1 MNSRSPLAPRSARLL
16 LPSLGLAL
24 ASPAGVSAQS
34 ASPDQEPASVE
45 TLVAGTPSR
54 SFRGTRRDVQLNQFT
69 ASTQDSV
76 ALSATADG
84 GHVATWQSR
93 RQEGGGYGIFARLLD
108 ANGAPIGDEIHVNA
122 NAHSMQTAPTVAVAA
137 DGGVWFAWESF
148 GHDGEMGAIVA
159 RKFDGGFTGATS
171 EVLVNG
177 QKAGHQSSPVM
188 AASDDGGA
196 WVVWTSESLDGSEA
210 EVRLRKLDA
219 LGQPVG
225 ESLRLD
231 TSEGPDKR
239 QPCLLV
245 EGAAGVRVVWSEGDA
260 SEAGRSRIVQRRV
273 HGDGTLA
280 SPIEVLVGG
289 EGALIPG
296 ETPIEPAVAG
306 LADGGLLLA
315 WLEWSGNGHDLFQA
329 RVDADGAAHRWA
341 EPLGAA
347 EGCYISG
354 HAVAAAADG
363 SGVLSWSEYGDGG
376 VALHAQRFGTDG
388 APVGAAFLAAETA
401 EGRQAITPARGTQ
414 RLDVDEK
421 GRIAVAW
428 SGDAGAGDSSA
439 AAVSYLWAEGHGPL
453 APSGASDAV
462 ATANSGEQHFAD
474 PGEGA
479 RPHDPPTFDPTLVVD
494 RSQLGLVDTDSGF
507 TGVVST
513 GWTPPDPEL
522 AVGPNHVLM
531 VTNGAIA
538 WYSKSGTPQFQD
550 EIEGSGGFWGNQGAT
565 GFVFDPEAFYDPHH
579 DRFWAMANERGSDG
593 DPYFLLAVSDDS
605 NPNGSWEK
613 YRFNVLSEAG
623 DTDIDSPNFAVDAT
637 TVYLTADFFGPDK
650 FLVFTVDKNDVM
662 NGVGTPQTA
671 SRVING
677 DQSFGIPVTYGTP
690 PAQYMIEAKESS
702 SNTTVELWAI
712 TNPLTTV
719 DVTSTIVTVPTYQQP
734 EDPPQLGTS
743 VRPETFESRF
753 WSCVYR
759 NGSLWATHHVNGSRV
774 RQRWYE
780 FDMGNWPV
788 SGSPSLVQWGEVDPG
803 GDVRTFFG
811 SIFVN
816 DQSDVALTVAR
827 SSPSERFSVAMTTR
841 KSGDPAGQ
849 TEPLQIYRDSTQPD
863 TTGRWGDY
871 SGTHSDPADPN
882 AFWGVHEYR
891 QGGIWRTWI
900 QRVSVA
906 PDAPVA
912 YCTAKVS
919 STGSSPSIGAA
930 GLPQVSN
937 PGFQITC
944 DNGVPDRI
952 GQVFYG
958 DAAATIPFNMGI
970 LCAQPPLT
978 RGPVFQFDN
987 AGSVAVPISFTNLE
1001 IGNDQFW
1008 QIWFRDPTHPDGT
1021 GVGLSNALELTVG
1034 R

>member
-1 MNSRSPLAPRSARLL
+1 MISRSASILF
-16 LPSLGLAL
+16 PSLAMAL
-24 ASPAGVSAQS
+24 AGPSSFAVQGVNPGHGVPSKEA
-34 ASPDQEPASVE
+34 
-45 TLVAGTPSR
+45 LVAGTPSEAFGG
-54 SFRGTRRDVQLNQFT
+54 SRRDIQLNQFT
-69 ASTQDSV
+69 SSTQNSV
-76 ALSATADG
+76 ALAPTKDG
-84 GHVATWQSR
+84 GHIATWQSR
-93 RQEGGGYGIFARLLD
+93 RQEGGGYGIFARRVD
-108 ANGAPIGDEIHVNA
+108 ASGTAIGDEIHVNA
-122 NAHSMQTAPTVAVAA
+122 TTESMQTAPSVSVAPN
-137 DGGVWFAWESF
+137 GGVWFVWESF

-159 RKFDGGFTGATS
+159 RKFDGGFTGATT
-171 EVLVNG
+171 EVLVNDL
-177 QKAGHQSSPVM
+177 KEGHQSSPVI
-188 AASDDGGA
+188 AATPEGGA
-196 WVVWTSESLDGSEA
+196 WVTWTSESLDGAET
-210 EVRLRKLDA
+210 EVRVRRLDA

-231 TSEGPDKR
+231 TTEGPDKR
-239 QPCLLV
+239 QPCLIV
-245 EGAAGVRVVWSEGDA
+245 EDSGNPRVIWSEGDVA
-260 SEAGRSRIVQRRV
+260 ESGRLQIVERRV
-273 HGDGTLA
+273 LADGSLT
-280 SPIEVLVGG
+280 SEVEVLVGG
-289 EGALIPG
+289 EGASIQG
-296 ETPIEPAVAG
+296 TAPIEPAVSPLAG
-306 LADGGLLLA
+306 GGLHLA
-315 WLEWSGNGHDLFQA
+315 WLEWNENGHDLLHA
-329 RVDADGAAHRWA
+329 RLDAEGKVQHVGTPILAADGH
-341 EPLGAA
+341 
-347 EGCYISG
+347 YISG
-354 HAVAAAADG
+354 HGVAVAPDG
-363 SGVLSWSEYGDGG
+363 EGVLSWSEYRSDR
-376 VALHAQRFGTDG
+376 VELRAQRLDPDG
-388 APVGAAFLAAETA
+388 VVRGASFLAAATA
-401 EGRQAITPARGTQ
+401 EGRQAMTPAQGTQ
-414 RLDVDEK
+414 RLTIDGQ

-428 SGDAGAGDSSA
+428 SGDAGAGDASA
-439 AAVSYLWAEGHGPL
+439 AALSYHWAEGQTPPEFPTVAVEATL
-453 APSGASDAV
+453 RSVEDSGYV
-462 ATANSGEQHFAD
+462 GLE
-474 PGEGA
+474 EGA
-479 RPHDPPTFDPTLVVD
+479 RPHDPPSFDPTRAVD
-494 RSQLGLVDTDSGF
+494 RSQLGLLDTDSGF
-507 TGVVST
+507 TGVVDT

-522 AVGPNHVLM
+522 AVGPNHVLI

-538 WYSKSGTPQFQD
+538 WFTKSGTAQFQD
-550 EIEGSGGFWGNQGAT
+550 QIEGSGGFWGAQGAT

-613 YRFNVLSEAG
+613 YRFNVRTEAG
-623 DTDIDSPNFAVDAT
+623 DTDIDSPNFAVDANA
-637 TVYLTADFFGPDK
+637 VYLTADFFGPDK

-662 NGVGTPQTA
+662 NGVGSPQTA
-671 SRVING
+671 SRVISG
-677 DQSFGIPVTYGTP
+677 DQSFGVPVTYGTP

-719 DVTSTIVTVPTYQQP
+719 DLTSTIVTVPTYQQP

-759 NGSLWATHHVNGSRV
+759 NGSLWATHHVNGGRV

-816 DQSDVALTVAR
+816 EQSDVALTVAR
-827 SSPSERFSVAMTTR
+827 SSPSERFSMAMATR

-849 TEPLQIYRDSTQPD
+849 TDPLQIYRNSTQPD
-863 TTGRWGDY
+863 TSGRWGDY

-891 QGGIWRTWI
+891 QGGIWRTWV
-900 QRVSVA
+900 QRVTVA

-919 STGSSPSIGAA
+919 STGSSPSIGAT

-937 PGFQITC
+937 PSFAITC
-944 DNGVPDRI
+944 DNGVADRI

-958 DAAATIPFNMGI
+958 DAAASIPFNMGI

-978 RGPVFQFDN
+978 RGPVFQFDGT
-987 AGSVAVPISFTNLE
+987 GSVSVPISFTNLDV
-1001 IGNDQFW
+1001 GKDQFW